1 LDVPQ
6 LPAGPSELER
16 LYNRL
21 KRTPNISRVLSPLNP
36 VRNPDSLVP
45 PGAKWIKEER
55 EVRRRRIMT
64 SLDTSA
70 FARRAGDRRS
80 RT

>member
-1 LDVPQ
+1 MVPQ
-6 LPAGPSELER
+6 LPAGPSELEK

-21 KRTPNISRVLSPLNP
+21 KRTPNVSRIFSPLNP
-36 VRNPDSLVP
+36 IRNPESLVP
-45 PGAKWIKEER
+45 SDAKWMKEAR
-55 EVRRRRIMT
+55 EIRRRRVMT